1 MELEEWDKLSP
12 EEKRVQ
18 LYLKQKKMLEDFLEH
33 GAISQ
38 PQFDKSFGDLTEKMG
53 MQEYENHID

>member
-38 PQFDKSFGDLTEKMG
+38 AQFDKSFGDPTEKMG

>member
-1 MELEEWDKLSP
+1 MGQAVTGR
-12 EEKRVQ
+12 KRVQ

-38 PQFDKSFGDLTEKMG
+38 AQFDKSFGDLTEKMG